1 MFVKGDAVLVDY
13 PSSDKYYHGKYPA
26 FYVKQYGNGTSRVLW
41 EDSPLNKKFILTTT
55 IVSNMYMEKDTNR
68 HGANEEHIDKY
79 FTPRKTS
86 SNRDLSASDSCSSSS
101 EEDEVEETEITTPL
115 KRAKRQ
121 AYTMARKKIRKS
133 VAKILS
139 VNGSSKGN
147 KKVVS
152 KTTEHANAIATDQLR
167 KQREMQK
174 EIDKQ
179 YNLDIEAAVCQVCYG
194 ETVKSSHMCNNLLIC
209 EYASD
214 TTPQQYC
221 TNAMHIYCMHRSLP
235 DDFDMEETKW
245 FCPTHREAN
254 DDDKILHVKCE
265 IVNNEKIYKKWK
277 DGSDWTNLS
286 NDEYKLYCQE
296 NKHLLITSSAVG
308 ITTTIQETKLN
319 NNVLQKK
326 YLFFKSN
333 TYFGITQY
341 MNYFDNQYLSTL
353 ESYVDNLFST
363 MFHEQQNTNSQALS
377 YLEKT
382 LDTRACKMLKRKK
395 IFLGYRYSYGH
406 SKKQSNKEV
415 LGVYND
421 VDPIHKYTLIAD
433 LVDKVKNMPCFHD
446 KTFNPNQVVINLY
459 EEKGA
464 RLGAHVDN
472 KFLFRRPIVSLRL
485 FSDATLMFGV
495 RGLGINTTNVT
506 VKVPQKRGEVSLME
520 NFAANNFNHGI
531 NKKSINRKSI
541 SILIREVTPEAI
553 AAMKIRNR
561 EMGQRCALEA
571 MQHAVYR
578 QRIREEAVSI
588 AQHGNKAGI
597 QNNIVRIV

>member
-13 PSSDKYYHGKYPA
+13 PPTDKYYHGKYPA

-55 IVSNMYMEKDTNR
+55 IVPNMYMEKDINR
-68 HGANEEHIDKY
+68 NGANEEYIDKY
-79 FTPRKTS
+79 FISKKKS
-86 SNRDLSASDSCSSSS
+86 SNRDISASDSSSS

-115 KRAKRQ
+115 KRAKRR
-121 AYTMARKKIRKS
+121 AYTKARKKMRKY
-133 VAKILS
+133 VAKILGN
-139 VNGSSKGN
+139 NGSSKG
-147 KKVVS
+147 KKNIVTN
-152 KTTEHANAIATDQLR
+152 TTEHANTITTEQLQ
-167 KQREMQK
+167 KQLDIQK
-174 EIDKQ
+174 EMDKQ
-179 YNLDIEAAVCQVCYG
+179 YNLDIEAAVCQVCDG
-194 ETVKSSHMCNNLLIC
+194 ETVRSSHMCNNLLIC

-221 TNAMHIYCMHRSLP
+221 TNAMHIYCMRRPLP

-245 FCPTHREAN
+245 YCPTHREKN
-254 DDDKILHVKCE
+254 DDDKILHVKRE
-265 IVNNEKIYKKWK
+265 IINNVKTYRKWK

-286 NDEYKLYCQE
+286 NDEYNLYCQE
-296 NKHLLITSSAVG
+296 NKELLITNGAVG
-308 ITTTIQETKLN
+308 IKTTIQETKIN
-319 NNVLQKK
+319 NDVLQKK

-333 TYFGITQY
+333 SYFGITQY
-341 MNYFDNQYLSTL
+341 LNYFDNQYLSTL

-363 MFHEQQNTNSQALS
+363 MFNEQNSNSKTLS

-421 VDPIHKYTLIAD
+421 VDPIHKYTLLAN
-433 LVDKVKNMPCFHD
+433 LVDKVKNMPYFYN

-464 RLGAHVDN
+464 KLGAHVDS
-472 KFLFRRPIVSLRL
+472 KFLFRRPIVSIRL

-506 VKVPQKRGEVSLME
+506 VKVPQKRGEVTFME
-520 NFAANNFNHGI
+520 KFAANNFNHGI
-531 NKKSINRKSI
+531 NKKSINQKSI

-553 AAMKIRNR
+553 AAMNVRNR
-561 EMGQRCALEA
+561 EMEKRRAVEA
-571 MQHAVYR
+571 MQNVVYR
-578 QRIREEAVSI
+578 QRVREEAVILSI
-588 AQHGNKAGI
+588 AQHGNKAGE
-597 QNNIVRIV
+597 QKNNARIV